1 MFTSMSNIRIFPR
14 LLILFAALVVIS
26 SVSMLFLGSFYIQ
39 AEQSHSQ
46 AVKTSFNAQ
55 QIATTEQINLQ
66 RMNALLQARFAQ
78 IFASNNGAL
87 QGDPSLAASGGLIES
102 DIVAREIDFDQT
114 IRTYDNTYSIASSAP
129 MNTIRTI
136 LQNSDPNRHLIAD
149 QQIALGSVRHI
160 QWNSYKQLQDAVL
173 AQLRQT
179 NPEYQPAYANLYQ
192 ANLKFLDLQKSW
204 QTVVDTAT
212 TVGQAVTDLGNSEIM
227 PLQFAT
233 AIAVTL
239 IIAVIFLTAII
250 VNATISQ
257 RLGQLAVLTRRIA
270 RGSTAERANVGGKDE
285 IQLVAS
291 SMNFMLDNIVQLIRE
306 AESRHAV
313 LQMQVEK
320 LIAEVRGASDGDL
333 RVQAEVGP
341 DSLGI
346 LASFVNNMIRELGT
360 LVITFKTLANE
371 VERATLQT
379 YDDMTQLVE
388 SADGQVQ
395 RIAMATA
402 DVEKMAHQSR
412 HVAQRVQSLA
422 QVGTE
427 VYQTTQTGRSAV
439 LRGIEG
445 MERIHKNVYLTVSK
459 VQGLEEHSQEINNI
473 VRTISG
479 IAHQTNRLALDASIQ
494 AALAGEA
501 GKAFR
506 AVAEDIRR
514 AAEVAKTQTTS
525 IERIVGKI
533 GEDIQEV
540 TASVRETEA
549 ETRLGTKSSREA
561 GTAFDAIFAAVNRQ
575 AGEIEMINQ
584 AAMQQL
590 AVSSGVVQTMQGV
603 SATTFSSGQSIRE
616 EVARMERVAQLAE
629 RLLLSAEVFKLRE
642 DQDIFASQN
651 ADNYIAQGGVVQKN
665 FPQHPGQSFTPVP
678 VNGAYPAQR
687 NSGGGH
693 YFNPQTP
700 IPRNRQWREGK

>member
-14 LLILFAALVVIS
+14 LLVLFAALVIIS

-55 QIATTEQINLQ
+55 QVATTEQINLQ

-114 IRTYDNTYSIASSAP
+114 LATYDNTYSIASSTP

-136 LQNSDPNRHLIAD
+136 LQNSDTNRHLIGD
-149 QQIALGSVRHI
+149 QQTALDSVTRT
-160 QWNSYKQLQDAVL
+160 QWNGYKQLQDEVL
-173 AQLRQT
+173 AQLRQP
-179 NPEYQPAYANLYQ
+179 NPDYQPAYANLYQ

-212 TVGQAVTDLGNSEIM
+212 TVGQAVTDLSNSEIT
-227 PLQFAT
+227 PLQLAT

-239 IIAVIFLTAII
+239 ILVVIFLTALI

-257 RLGQLAVLTRRIA
+257 RLGQLALLTRRIA
-270 RGSTAERANVGGKDE
+270 RGSTSERAKVGGKDE

-346 LASFVNNMIRELGT
+346 LASFVNHMIRELGA

-402 DVEKMAHQSR
+402 DVENMAHQSR
-412 HVAQRVQSLA
+412 YVAQRVQSLA

-439 LRGIEG
+439 LRNIEG
-445 MERIHKNVYLTVSK
+445 MERIHKNVDHTVSK

-473 VRTISG
+473 VRTIAG

-561 GTAFDAIFAAVNRQ
+561 GTAFDAIFAAINRQ
-575 AGEIEMINQ
+575 AQEIEMIDQ

-590 AVSSGVVQTMQGV
+590 AVSGGVVQTMQSV
-603 SATTFSSGQSIRE
+603 SAATLQSGQSIRE
-616 EVARMERVAQLAE
+616 EVVRMEGVAQLAE

-642 DQDIFASQN
+642 DQDIFASKT
-651 ADNYIAQGGVVQKN
+651 ADNLAQGGVPQRK
-665 FPQHPGQSFTPVP
+665 FPQPGRQSLTPVP
-678 VNGAYPAQR
+678 VNEVYPSQG
-687 NSGGGH
+687 NSVNRR

-700 IPRNRQWREGK
+700 APRSRQWRENK